1 MTAKII
7 DGNAVARS
15 IRDECR
21 QRVQRIVAQ
30 SGVPPGL
37 AVILVGSDPAS
48 RIYVK
53 NKIRACID
61 VGIRSFR
68 FDYPAD
74 VKQDEVVAKIAEL
87 NEDPAVHGILV
98 QLPLPASFDMARILR
113 TISADK
119 DVDGFHLYNVGGLV
133 VGGTVFPPCTPYG
146 VLKLLQHENI
156 SLEGK
161 NVVVV
166 GASNIVGKPMA
177 LMLMQHEA
185 TVCICHAK
193 TRDLAQFTLLAD
205 VLVVAAGYPNLILPQ
220 MVRTGAVV
228 IDVGINRLADGRL
241 VGDVDFA
248 GVAAK
253 ASYITPVPGGVG
265 PMTVSMLLINTVT
278 SCERWLRHLSIPVAK
293 EGSPRQPPAA
303 NGTGP
308 RIADLRRPPS
318 QSGNNAWPP
327 TSSQSIR
334 VRPRPGPFFLAPTPR
349 SRPSR
354 NRNSRSTFRPMARSS
369 MSPTICGPR
378 PWQPAATRFTRQAPR
393 PAISLPSASPISVRR
408 HYCGTA
414 PAGGPS
420 TAPSSGRTGAP
431 PICAR
436 GSNRPAMRPR

>member
-7 DGNAVARS
+7 DGNAVARK

-21 QRVQRIVAQ
+21 LRVQRIVAQ
-30 SGVPPGL
+30 SGAAPGL

-53 NKIRACID
+53 NKIRACAD

-74 VKQDEVVAKIAEL
+74 VKQDEVVGKIAEL
-87 NEDPAVHGILV
+87 NEDSTVHGILV
-98 QLPLPASFDMARILR
+98 QLPLPASFDMTRILR

-146 VLKLLQHENI
+146 VLKLLEHENI

-248 GVAAK
+248 GVAPK

-265 PMTVSMLLINTVT
+265 PMTVSMLLINTIT
-278 SCERWLRHLSIPVAK
+278 SCERWLRQMSIPVAK
-293 EGSPRQPPAA
+293 ERLASRAAGS
-303 NGTGP
+303 
-308 RIADLRRPPS
+308 
-318 QSGNNAWPP
+318 
-327 TSSQSIR
+327 
-334 VRPRPGPFFLAPTPR
+334 
-349 SRPSR
+349 
-354 NRNSRSTFRPMARSS
+354 
-369 MSPTICGPR
+369 
-378 PWQPAATRFTRQAPR
+378 
-393 PAISLPSASPISVRR
+393 
-408 HYCGTA
+408 
-414 PAGGPS
+414 
-420 TAPSSGRTGAP
+420 
-431 PICAR
+431 
-436 GSNRPAMRPR
+436 